1 MGRHLRVLSAAALAG
16 LAGVVLSPES
26 ASAQSPI
33 ASAKPEMQTARATRA
48 ALSGVVTDERGGPVI
63 GATVSALGATMALA
77 VTDQRGRFEFLDL
90 PQGEYFVRA
99 HLAGFAAS
107 RREFV
112 RVGAAI
118 STVPLL
124 QVRRLDRPAPATGP
138 VDPAIKGRTI
148 LAAGFDGPSEPAD
161 TAGAGA
167 GSAATK
173 DDHPHTETAWRL
185 RHIKRSILKDS
196 AREILVT
203 ADEAPRGSAFGRAFG
218 SAGNFATS
226 LFTDFPF
233 SGEVNLLTT
242 SAFAPG
248 AFVLSSALPRGVA
261 YLSLTAPSP
270 AGDWFVRAAMSEGDV
285 ASWIVAGSFVA
296 RRSSTHAYTVG
307 LSYST
312 QQYQGGNPAALAAVT
327 DNSRNVGEVYAYDSF
342 KISPIATLDFG
353 GRYARFDYLEN
364 RGLLSPR
371 ATFTLEPVKGTRISS
386 TVTQQMVAPGAE
398 EFLPSRIGGPW
409 LPPERTFAPLFGNQ
423 LRAERTRYVDVGF
436 EQHFSDSI
444 LGVRRFVQSVD
455 DQIATLF
462 AIATPDS
469 PRAVGHY
476 YVQNLGAIDANGW
489 GVRLSSRDTARI
501 HAIIDYTL
509 TRARWIARSDS
520 PALIAL
526 APALVRAEREDIH
539 DITTTL
545 KTDIPETATR
555 VFVLYKI
562 NSAYTRNRNPS
573 APGLDGRFDVQ
584 VNQALPFGLGGTEW
598 EVLFGLRNLFRDPAD
613 AASIY
618 DELLVTRPPK
628 RVVGGFLVRF

>member
-1 MGRHLRVLSAAALAG
+1 MGRHFRVLSAAAIAG
-16 LAGVVLSPES
+16 LAGVVLSSES
-26 ASAQSPI
+26 ADAQSRV
-33 ASAKPEMQTARATRA
+33 STAKLEMQTARASRA
-48 ALSGVVTDERGGPVI
+48 TLSGVVTDERGGPVS

-77 VTDQRGRFEFLDL
+77 VTDQRGRFAFLDL
-90 PQGEYFVRA
+90 PLGEYFVRA
-99 HLAGFAAS
+99 HVTGFAAS

-112 RVGAAI
+112 RVRAGAA
-118 STVPLL
+118 TVPLL
-124 QVRRLDRPAPATGP
+124 QVRRLDRPVPVTGP

-148 LAAGFDGPSEPAD
+148 LAAGFDGASDPDE
-161 TAGAGA
+161 T
-167 GSAATK
+167 AATSPPAESK

-196 AREILVT
+196 AREILVK
-203 ADEAPRGSAFGRAFG
+203 ADNEPRGSAFGRAFG

-233 SGEVNLLTT
+233 RGEVNLLTT

-327 DNSRNVGEVYAYDSF
+327 DTSRNVGEVYAYDSF
-342 KISPIATLDFG
+342 KLSPIATLDFG
-353 GRYARFDYLEN
+353 GRYARFDYLEH

-386 TVTQQMVAPGAE
+386 SVTQQMVAPGAE
-398 EFLPSRIGGPW
+398 EFLPSRIAGPW
-409 LPPERTFAPLFGNQ
+409 LPPERTFAPLFGNE

-444 LGVRRFVQSVD
+444 LGVRRFFQSVD

-509 TRARWIARSDS
+509 TRARWISRSDTPS
-520 PALIAL
+520 LVAL
-526 APALVRAEREDIH
+526 APSLVRAEREDIH

-562 NSAYTRNRNPS
+562 NSAYTRHRDPS

-584 VNQALPFGLGGTEW
+584 VNQALPFGLRGTEW